1 MAKKEESKTGPSE
14 EEKAKAE
21 AKVKAEAKIR
31 AKAVATRSKGAFDAK
46 DWMDEELKKE
56 GRENE
61 IK

>member
-1 MAKKEESKTGPSE
+1 MAKKEDKA
-14 EEKAKAE
+14 KAKAE
-21 AKVKAEAKIR
+21 AEEKPQAEESPFVPRPAP
-31 AKAVATRSKGAFDAK
+31 V